1 MFFLW
6 PPSSGSLIQSYND
19 AMSTKVFRPRRNQI
33 HSLLQSI
40 IPENTHYS
48 LSQLR
53 FGKKLLHFG
62 ITQSYHT
69 LLAVAFLR
77 FGKNIISEIMITKK
91 KRKFFFLWF
100 TSAPQQSRK
109 TNLYVSA
116 PYIAYIHRAVE
127 LFFLSFTLR
136 LARFSLHSLPIR
148 EPLYTYV

>member
-69 LLAVAFLR
+69 LYAVAFLR

-91 KRKFFFLWF
+91 KRKN
-100 TSAPQQSRK
+100 A
-109 TNLYVSA
+109 
-116 PYIAYIHRAVE
+116 
-127 LFFLSFTLR
+127 
-136 LARFSLHSLPIR
+136 FSLVHFSTPAISEDKSLCLSA
-148 EPLYTYV
+148 LYCVYTQSSRVVFPFFYT